1 MLGQLWNWT
10 VLKSTGHFETKLLIL
25 GFYFDLFFLLGK
37 RGFEKAGTFKTSI
50 YLLIYLLPNRVT
62 WIWSFSG
69 KGHET
74 CSPFWKHFI
83 AACVGKAPTME
94 STQGHGGGTWNSW
107 CWVLRMWQRHQGGCS
122 RQLQFCEEG
131 RAHFWPG
138 QGPKDFVVDATY
150 IRVCCHGELGILDLL
165 FARMHL
171 WSSIN
176 KISSLLLEGWRVETP
191 QPFWIGLVLVVARSA
206 A

>member
-1 MLGQLWNWT
+1 MKNEQGDWPLYSPVWIIYGKQNKINNKNVSVILLRMSWFTSSFICLW
-10 VLKSTGHFETKLLIL
+10 
-25 GFYFDLFFLLGK
+25 
-37 RGFEKAGTFKTSI
+37 I